1 MEILR
6 DYTMGTGYRDT
17 GFYVRGTGHFMICE
31 PELDKFAHFGEIF
44 WCISGSGIFHY
55 NNQTFSL
62 QPGWVWYYPPGS
74 LHHIIPDPCFHYRW
88 LSIDG
93 QDCGSLFN
101 ALRFKPGLN
110 PAGECPE
117 ELFAEVKLKLSDGS
131 RQSQLRALDA
141 AFQILTRVMTP
152 AEEPRSTA
160 VQARNFMLKNFADP
174 EISIS
179 TLAEMLHIHRITLNR
194 LFISSYG
201 ISPGKYLNN
210 IRLQEGIRLLTESY
224 ITVKE
229 VAELCGFT
237 SPGYF
242 TKVLHKQTG
251 HTPLEFRRKKE
262 TL

>member
-141 AFQILTRVMTP
+141 AFQILTRVMCCC
-152 AEEPRSTA
+152 
-160 VQARNFMLKNFADP
+160 Q
-174 EISIS
+174 
-179 TLAEMLHIHRITLNR
+179 
-194 LFISSYG
+194 
-201 ISPGKYLNN
+201 
-210 IRLQEGIRLLTESY
+210 
-224 ITVKE
+224 
-229 VAELCGFT
+229 
-237 SPGYF
+237 
-242 TKVLHKQTG
+242 
-251 HTPLEFRRKKE
+251 
-262 TL
+262 